1 METSDNVNKWNY
13 MIKNLIILDRCV
25 EEKLFLYDIM
35 EMKIYRVE
43 NYKDPEP
50 KISKKK
56 MIFY

>member
-35 EMKIYRVE
+35 ELKINKIE
-43 NYKDPEP
+43 NYKDHEP
-50 KISKKK
+50 KISK
-56 MIFY
+56 